1 MRYPPIP
8 QADMTEEQRRVFDA
22 IAGRSARG
30 VSGPFVSLM
39 HVPKINDHLERLILE
54 MRFGTIIPEDLRV
67 LAIMTVARNWKCQVE
82 FYVHKRL
89 AREAGLPDEVV
100 EALAKGERP
109 GGMSPDREMIY
120 DFAQDLC
127 DTGRVGD
134 GNFGRV
140 AERFGKQLA
149 LELTTVCASFAM
161 LAMVLNVAET
171 PLPPGAIPPF
181 EGDRRTAS

>member
-8 QADMTEEQRRVFDA
+8 KEQMTEEQLRVFDA
-22 IAGRSARG
+22 IASRSKRG

-82 FYVHKRL
+82 FYVHKPL
-89 AREAGLPDEVV
+89 AREAGLPDEIVD
-100 EALAKGERP
+100 ALAKGGKP
-109 GGMSPDREMIY
+109 QGMTPDREMIY
-120 DFAQDLC
+120 NFAQELC
-127 DTGRVGD
+127 ETGRVGD
-134 GNFGRV
+134 KNFNRV

-161 LAMVLNVAET
+161 LAMVLNVAQT
-171 PLPPGAIPPF
+171 PLPAGAIPPF
-181 EGDRRTAS
+181 G